1 MANKS
6 IENITPMSERSL
18 DEAREYGRKGGIAS
32 GESRRKKK
40 TAKEVVNMI
49 LNLKTTNADLQEK
62 MREMGIE
69 EDEMTNIASM
79 SVAVMEKA
87 IGGDYR
93 SYNSLLEVA
102 GEKVQEIKINTAI
115 DDKVQKLEAM
125 MDEIGQDT

>member
-1 MANKS
+1 MALNVDNLKLYGKGQS
-6 IENITPMSERSL
+6 VEK
-18 DEAREYGRKGGIAS
+18 ARENGRKGGIAS
-32 GESRRKKK
+32 GESKRRKK

-49 LNLKTTNADLQEK
+49 LNLKTTNTDLQEK

-87 IGGDYR
+87 MGGDYR

>member
-1 MANKS
+1 MALNVDNLKLYGKGQS
-6 IENITPMSERSL
+6 VEK
-18 DEAREYGRKGGIAS
+18 ARENGRKGGIAS
-32 GESRRKKK
+32 GESKRRKK

-87 IGGDYR
+87 MGGDYR

>member
-1 MANKS
+1 MALNVDNLKLYGKGQS
-6 IENITPMSERSL
+6 VEK
-18 DEAREYGRKGGIAS
+18 ARENGRKGGIAS
-32 GESRRKKK
+32 GESKRRKK

-49 LNLKTTNADLQEK
+49 LNLKTTNTDLQEK

-87 IGGDYR
+87 MGGDYR

-125 MDEIGQDT
+125 IDEIGQDT